1 MSFFYNF
8 QELDAPSMYQKPG
21 KGKSKKIH
29 GGACPGAPMET
40 WSLGPSLEIDQY
52 QEPNPSVFILV
63 RPLCIFR

>member
-1 MSFFYNF
+1 
-8 QELDAPSMYQKPG
+8 MYQKPG